1 MGYTGSRHGA
11 GERKLEILVIDD
23 CEDDAFLLGMALN
36 KHGLKVLCTRVDT
49 APAMRNALDTGAW
62 DIVISDHCMPGFDS
76 GTALQILKDSGR
88 DIPFVIYSGVISD
101 QLAFSS
107 MLDGV
112 SDYVPKG
119 NYARL
124 VPVISRELR
133 GAAARKAVR
142 DAGSQLQELAYFDP
156 LSKLPNRQSLCAHIA
171 ACSQEAKRHGKP
183 LQAAVFHLD
192 LDRFQRINSSFGYE
206 SGNALLLQAA
216 QRLLESSE
224 SHGFVARLG
233 GDAFGVFVPG
243 VGEREG
249 AEVFARWLLR
259 VFELPFAHEKIELF
273 LSVSIGVALVPGDGC
288 DVFELLTN
296 SELAMS
302 AAKRQGGNSF
312 RFYDRGMH
320 RASAERVALENDLRF
335 AIERKELWVAYQPCV
350 GGREGHVVS
359 AEALLRW
366 NHPTLGSVAPD
377 RFIPIA
383 EENGLIVEL
392 GEWIMRVAC
401 NECRRW
407 HDMGRNGMCVSVN
420 VSAVQFGQPRLIESV
435 RRALDDAGLP
445 AWGLQLEITESS
457 LMKDAET
464 AVAMLRAFKNMGVR
478 LAIDDFGTG
487 YSSLAYL
494 KRFPVDVIKI
504 DQSFVRGLCDDE
516 EDAAIVR
523 AIIVLARSMRLEVI
537 AEGVESLSQVDVLR
551 TDGCELFQGYFF
563 GRPVEA
569 ERFRQV
575 LSARSLSAAH

>member
-1 MGYTGSRHGA
+1 MGYTVSRHVA
-11 GERKLEILVIDD
+11 GERKLELLVIDD
-23 CEDDAFLLGMALN
+23 CEDDTYLLGIELG
-36 KHGLKVLCTRVDT
+36 KRGLRASCTRVDT
-49 APAMRNALDTGAW
+49 ASAMRRALETGEW

-76 GTALQILKDSGR
+76 GAALQILKDSGR

-142 DAGSQLQELAYFDP
+142 EAGSRIQALAYIDP
-156 LSKLPNRQSLCAHIA
+156 LSKLPNRQSFCARIVEWSREAVVHGRPLC
-171 ACSQEAKRHGKP
+171 GT
-183 LQAAVFHLD
+183 VFHVD

-206 SGNALLLQAA
+206 SGNALLLQVA

-224 SHGFVARLG
+224 SHGVVARLG

-243 VGEREG
+243 VGEQEG
-249 AEVFARWLLR
+249 AEVFVRWLLR
-259 VFELPFAHEKIELF
+259 VFELPFTHDKIELF
-273 LSVSIGVALVPGDGC
+273 LSVSVGVVLVPGDGS

-296 SELAMS
+296 AELAMS
-302 AAKRQGGNSF
+302 VAKRQGGNSF
-312 RFYDRGMH
+312 RFYDRDMH
-320 RASAERVALENDLRF
+320 KASADRVSLENDLRF
-335 AIERKELWVAYQPCV
+335 AIERNEFWVAYQPCV
-350 GGREGHVVS
+350 EGRDGRVVS

-366 NHPTLGSVAPD
+366 DHPTLGPVAPD

-383 EENGLIVEL
+383 DENGLIVEI
-392 GEWIMRVAC
+392 GEWVLRAAC
-401 NECRRW
+401 QECRRW
-407 HDMGRNGMCVSVN
+407 HDLGHSDMCVSVN

-435 RRALDDAGLP
+435 RRALADAGLP
-445 AWGLQLEITESS
+445 ARWLQLEITESS

-464 AVAMLRAFKNMGVR
+464 AVAMLRSFKNMGVR

-494 KRFPVDVIKI
+494 KRFPVDVIKV

-537 AEGVESLSQVDVLR
+537 AEGVESSWQVAALR

-563 GRPVEA
+563 GWPVGA
-569 ERFRQV
+569 EHFRRT
-575 LSARSLSAAH
+575 LSAPSLPALH